1 MKDDSIYVEH
11 IIVSIERILFYIA
24 KIDRSNFLK
33 DLKTQDAVVRQLE
46 IIGEATKKISFDFR
60 EKYPNIPW
68 LDMAGMRDRL
78 IHDYIDVDFE
88 IIWKTASEDIPQL
101 KILLE
106 EIK

>member
-24 KIDRSNFLK
+24 EIDRSNFFK

-88 IIWKTASEDIPQL
+88 IIWKTVSEDIPQL

-106 EIK
+106 EIE